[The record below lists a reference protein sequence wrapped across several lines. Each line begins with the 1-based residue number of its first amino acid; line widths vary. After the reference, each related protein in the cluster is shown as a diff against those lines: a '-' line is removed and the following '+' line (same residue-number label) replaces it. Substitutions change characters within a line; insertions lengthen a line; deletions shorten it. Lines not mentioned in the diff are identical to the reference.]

1 MKKLMMALLLVT
13 ILLVVHPAQ
22 VNALDEVEENNLEL
36 KVERIESDGN
46 EKRVTNQKNNEEL
59 FNEQNIKKL
68 AEAKKQEEEE
78 VAATKQ
84 SLFTQEAVLLKAH
97 DQKDLFQTET
107 KQYYV
112 GESQN
117 RLRESAKDTE
127 VSVSSWLVGLGI
139 VVVGTTGVY
148 FYMKKR

>member
-1 MKKLMMALLLVT
+1 MKKSMMAVLLITL
-13 ILLVVHPAQ
+13 LLVVHPAQ
-22 VNALDEVEENNLEL
+22 VNALDEIEENNLEL

-46 EKRVTNQKNNEEL
+46 EKKVTNQKNNEEL
-59 FNEQNIKKL
+59 FNEQNNKKL
-68 AEAKKQEEEE
+68 AEAKKQEEQD
-78 VAATKQ
+78 VAATKH

-97 DQKDLFQTET
+97 DKNDLFQTEV

-117 RLRESAKDTE
+117 RLKESTKDTE
-127 VSVSSWLVGLGI
+127 VSISSWLVGLGI